1 MTNITK
7 RLLSLAIAVIMVI
20 SLLPVSVFAETAEAL
35 PQAEV
40 TKLPAMT
47 LAGGEYMTWPSGDD
61 TIDRPLEIVVNFKAM
76 EEDAGAYKDWK
87 VDFYLTVSGLANG
100 AITAD
105 NCYLAG
111 NYGDFGWIVI
121 TTDGIVLEEGVTNPV
136 VSAYD
141 ANLTYKDICT
151 SVKDFTAA
159 IHIDEAILN
168 ANPDMEVCL
177 ELKMT
182 DPENGE
188 NVMQVGEDMIYNVAQ
203 LKGLPQ
209 AEVTK
214 LSATTLA
221 AGEYIVFDGSLN
233 EGVEELPLNAVVN
246 FKAIDTLEEC
256 LVGGYAQWLVDF
268 NITFEGLENGSF
280 VADNCYLAGNYGEF
294 GWVAIPTDGMLL
306 QENVVYPVVA
316 NYDATLNYK
325 DICKSVQEFTAAL
338 YIDQAVLAANPNMSV
353 KLELV
358 MTNPDNAEETLQV
371 GEDIIY
377 TAQQLRSAPNAEVTP
392 MAKVELEAGE
402 YDVWNGSSLS
412 EGAAKLP
419 LEVVLNF
426 KAIDTL
432 EECLAGGYAKWL
444 VDFNITFE
452 GLENGSFAADNCYL
466 AGNYGDFGWIA
477 IPTDGMVVQENV
489 VYPVVANYDATLN
502 YKDICKSVKDFTAA
516 IHIDQAILDANPN
529 MTIKL
534 ELVMTNPNNEEEK
547 IQIGPDYIYGVEA
560 LKNSVAAVNKDTNE
574 IYDSVNNAIEDAEA
588 GETVQM
594 LTNFTE
600 SNVMVSNKITLDLN
614 GYALSATTV
623 VVLNNEANI
632 IDSSDGKALL
642 AIEQKNLVVNDTNEY
657 LPVWVDEE
665 GVSGYRFTKVELA
678 QKVKVLSNGDAYF
691 RFYIKGEDAN
701 CELQKALADG
711 GVDNCVKMVVKLS
724 WVDVDG
730 RSGEKEFTY
739 TEEHLIKYAANWTAN
754 EFRLTVKGMENV
766 SQLELTAVV
775 VSYPAEHVN
784 VAISGETQTVSK

>member
-1 MTNITK
+1 MTNMTK
-7 RLLSLAIAVIMVI
+7 RLLSLAIAVIMMI
-20 SLLPVSVFAETAEAL
+20 SLLPVSVFAETPAEL

-47 LAGGEYMTWPSGDD
+47 LAGGEYMTWPNGDD

-111 NYGDFGWIVI
+111 NYGSFGWIVI
-121 TTDGIVLEEGVTNPV
+121 PTDGVVLEEGVTNPI
-136 VSAYD
+136 VSAHD
-141 ANLTYKDICT
+141 ANLTYKEICT

-188 NVMQVGEDMIYNVAQ
+188 NVMQVGEDMIYNVGQ

-214 LSATTLA
+214 LPAMTLA
-221 AGEYIVFDGSLN
+221 GGEYKIFDDSLR

-246 FKAIDTLEEC
+246 FKAMDTLEEC
-256 LVGGYAQWLVDF
+256 LAGGYAQWLVDF

-280 VADNCYLAGNYGEF
+280 VADNCYLAGSYGEF
-294 GWVAIPTDGMLL
+294 GWIAIPTDGMLL

-316 NYDATLNYK
+316 NYDADLNYK
-325 DICKSVQEFTAAL
+325 DICKSVQDFTAAL
-338 YIDQAVLAANPNMSV
+338 YVDQAVLDANPNMTV

-358 MTNPDNAEETLQV
+358 MTNPNNKEETLQI

-377 TAQQLRSAPNAEVTP
+377 TAQQLRSAPNAKVTP

-412 EGAAKLP
+412 AGTAKLP

-452 GLENGSFAADNCYL
+452 GLENGSFVADNCYL
-466 AGNYGDFGWIA
+466 AGNYGTFRWIKV
-477 IPTDGMVVQENV
+477 PTDGITLENGV
-489 VYPVVANYDATLN
+489 TYPVVSQYDATLN
-502 YKDICKSVKDFTAA
+502 YKDICKSVQDFTAA
-516 IHIDQAILDANPN
+516 IHIDQAVLDANPN
-529 MTIKL
+529 MTVKL
-534 ELVMTNPNNEEEK
+534 ELVMTNPNNKEEK
-547 IQIGPDYIYGVEA
+547 IQIGPDYIYGVAA
-560 LKNSVAAVNKDTNE
+560 LKNSVAAMNKDTNE
-574 IYDSVNNAIEDAEA
+574 IYSNVEDAMKEA
-588 GETVQM
+588 VSGQTVK
-594 LTNFTE
+594 LLGDINDE
-600 SNVMVSNKITLDLN
+600 EISVKKDVVLDLN
-614 GYALSATTV
+614 GYDLSATSV
-623 VVLNNEANI
+623 AAVFGSAAI
-632 IDSSDGKALL
+632 IDSTDGKALL
-642 AIEQKNLVVNDTNEY
+642 KIEKDALAVQSNNEY
-657 LPVWVDEE
+657 LPVWVEE
-665 GVSGYRFTKVELA
+665 DGVSGYRFTKVSLR
-678 QKVKVLSNGDAYF
+678 QSVKVLVNGDAYF
-691 RFYIKGEDAN
+691 RFYIEGDDAN

-711 GVDNCVKMVVKLS
+711 GADNDIYLKVQLN
-724 WVDVDG
+724 WVDING
-730 RSGEKEFTY
+730 NSASRLFTY
-739 TEEHLIKYAANWTAN
+739 NEEQLIKYAQNWTGN
-754 EFRLTVKGMENV
+754 EFRLTVTGMENV
-766 SQLELTAVV
+766 SELHLTGMV
-775 VSYPAEHVN
+775 VSVPVESAN
-784 VAISGETQTVSK
+784 VTIYGDTKTVSK